1 MLLLLTVANRFFN
14 AVCPTKVK
22 WKEVNNVLCLLD
34 VKTK

>member
-14 AVCPTKVK
+14 AVCPTEVK